1 MSDGTLSAL
10 IILRTSSIIDSKLF
24 ILLLIIIIII
34 IIIISISIII
44 IIIII
49 IIINLFKFDDRKLYK
64 Q

>member
-49 IIINLFKFDDRKLYK
+49 IINLFKFDDRKLYK